1 MMETLKGEQGK
12 NCVMIDLLTLLASTR
27 YFTTSMK
34 GAGIFLPS
42 SKAYKRLSP
51 TATDSNPATPT
62 TPSLTAFNLGGR
74 GEAKQTYTSTTPS
87 LTSKFSQSVGPG
99 RAGARSPDFKAKP
112 SRPSLPRPESPLR
125 KTQNAASTPQ
135 SNRPSLGAQK
145 LSKSVIGGSRYA
157 PSPTPGRFGSSLVGG
172 KPATGD
178 PGKRVPTT
186 PKPGVKKTTSNRT
199 ESRSESRSE
208 SRNGLGPEPMF
219 DSESDNTP
227 IAASKAG
234 YSTHSVQQ
242 GSRFVSKQEEEVRQ
256 LRKQLSER
264 DKQLEKQA
272 ADIEEMQNSV
282 NELQTSTPRLSSA
295 TTARSSRGSGVDDLD
310 APSLRALVREKN
322 EKIKQLTDDFDS
334 HRADFRETIDILEHT
349 SDETNRLHEQKIEG
363 LIAENR
369 ELLERLDR
377 GEDMESVAQQL
388 KQLEELVQELEE
400 GLEDARRGEAEARGE
415 VEFLRGEV
423 ERGKAELQREKQ
435 RAATALKNTGGQVDG
450 GSNAS
455 EAAREIKRRDDEI
468 KGLKAIIHSLN
479 QDETADIGSPKSSRR
494 VSKRGSNPTNGHSND
509 AQLEEERKAREK
521 LEREVKDLENLV
533 DSKTYREE
541 ELEHEIE
548 RLRKNAAHTSS
559 SSNGVKSEHT
569 TRPNST
575 QLQFG
580 MQQTNDNHRPA
591 ASRNSSIDWEERG
604 IRDAQA
610 NRQAAVQGHQLESM
624 PETSDSHS
632 TTMTDGS
639 SLWCDI
645 CDTGGHDVLTCTK
658 MFGKS
663 NETKQKS
670 KGQHGGPRL
679 HQRDNEDDYNL
690 TRSFDDSNHRADAP
704 MSSTRAQQDNYSTVE
719 TPKAQQAKMPNP
731 MDAGNVA
738 GKSSGVI
745 DPSRWCAICERDGHD
760 ATDCPFEADY

>member
-1 MMETLKGEQGK
+1 MLKGGQWK
-12 NCVMIDLLTLLASTR
+12 NRVANPSLILQNSTR

-51 TATDSNPATPT
+51 TAMDSNPSTPT
-62 TPSLTAFNLGGR
+62 TPSLASFNLGDR
-74 GEAKQTYTSTTPS
+74 GDTKQTYAPTTPS
-87 LTSKFSQSVGPG
+87 LNSKFSQSMGPG
-99 RAGARSPDFKAKP
+99 RTGARSPDFKPNA

-125 KTQNAASTPQ
+125 KQQNATSTPQ
-135 SNRPSLGAQK
+135 SNRPSIGAPK
-145 LSKSVIGGSRYA
+145 LSKSLIGGPRYA
-157 PSPTPGRFGSSLVGG
+157 PSPTPGRFGSSVASGR
-172 KPATGD
+172 PAGGD
-178 PGKRVPTT
+178 PGKRVPVT
-186 PKPGVKKTTSNRT
+186 PKPGTKKTTQSGI

-208 SRNGLGPEPMF
+208 SHKGLGSEPMF
-219 DSESDNTP
+219 DSDPDNTP
-227 IAASKAG
+227 VGIAKTRDA
-234 YSTHSVQQ
+234 TQPIQQ
-242 GSRFVSKQEEEVRQ
+242 ISRSAFKQDEEVQ
-256 LRKQLSER
+256 LLRRQLSER

-272 ADIEEMQNSV
+272 ADIEEMQSSV
-282 NELQTSTPRLSSA
+282 NEMQTATPKLSSA

-369 ELLERLDR
+369 DLHERIDR

-435 RAATALKNTGGQVDG
+435 KAATALKNAGGHIDG
-450 GSNAS
+450 GSSPS
-455 EAAREIKRRDDEI
+455 ETLREIKRRDDEI

-479 QDETADIGSPKSSRR
+479 QDDGPDKGSPKSRR
-494 VSKRGSNPTNGHSND
+494 GDSKRGSNQTNGHSND
-509 AQLEEERKAREK
+509 NQLEEQRKAREK
-521 LEREVKDLENLV
+521 LEREVKDLESLL
-533 DSKTYREE
+533 DRKTYREE
-541 ELEHEIE
+541 ELENEIR
-548 RLRKNAAHTSS
+548 RLRKNDAHTSS

-569 TRPNST
+569 TRPNSN
-575 QLQFG
+575 QQSFG
-580 MQQTNDNHRPA
+580 IQQGSGNHRPT

-604 IRDAQA
+604 IRDAQTS
-610 NRQAAVQGHQLESM
+610 RQIGAQGHQLESM

-639 SLWCDI
+639 NLWCDI

-658 MFGKS
+658 MFGRPA
-663 NETKQKS
+663 ETKRN
-670 KGQHGGPRL
+670 GDIQHTGPRL
-679 HQRDNEDDYNL
+679 QQRDNEDDYNL
-690 TRSFDDSNHRADAP
+690 THDFSKNNDRHARAPISLPRADE
-704 MSSTRAQQDNYSTVE
+704 TRSEAIP
-719 TPKAQQAKMPNP
+719 PKAQQPRMPNP
-731 MDAGNVA
+731 MDSGNVA
-738 GKSSGVI
+738 GKSSGVV
-745 DPSRWCAICERDGHD
+745 DASKWCAICERDGHD

>member
-1 MMETLKGEQGK
+1 
-12 NCVMIDLLTLLASTR
+12 
-27 YFTTSMK
+27 MK

-42 SKAYKRLSP
+42 SKAYKRMSP

-62 TPSLTAFNLGGR
+62 TPSLAAFNLGGR
-74 GEAKQTYTSTTPS
+74 GDTKQTYTSTTPS
-87 LTSKFSQSVGPG
+87 LSSKFSQSVGPG
-99 RAGARSPDFKAKP
+99 RAGARSPDFKPKA

-125 KTQNAASTPQ
+125 KTQNATSTPQ
-135 SNRPSLGAQK
+135 SSRPSLGAQK
-145 LSKSVIGGSRYA
+145 LSKSVIGGSGYA
-157 PSPTPGRFGSSLVGG
+157 PSPTPGRFGSSLAGG

-186 PKPGVKKTTSNRT
+186 PKPGAKKTTYGRT
-199 ESRSESRSE
+199 DSRSESRSE

-227 IAASKAG
+227 IATSRNG
-234 YSTHSVQQ
+234 YSAQSVQQ
-242 GSRFVSKQEEEVRQ
+242 RSKPVSKQDEEIKQ

-282 NELQTSTPRLSSA
+282 NELQTATPRLSSA

-369 ELLERLDR
+369 DLHERIDR

-435 RAATALKNTGGQVDG
+435 RAAIALKNAGGQVDG
-450 GSNAS
+450 GSSPS
-455 EAAREIKRRDDEI
+455 ETSREIKRRDDEI

-479 QDETADIGSPKSSRR
+479 QDEAADLGSPKSSRR
-494 VSKRGSNPTNGHSND
+494 VSKRGSNQTSGHGND
-509 AQLEEERKAREK
+509 VQLEEERKAREK
-521 LEREVKDLENLV
+521 LEREVKELESLV
-533 DSKTYREE
+533 DSKTFREE
-541 ELEHEIE
+541 ELEHEIH

-569 TRPNST
+569 TRPNSN
-575 QLQFG
+575 QVPFG
-580 MQQTNDNHRPA
+580 MQQANNNHRPA

-610 NRQAAVQGHQLESM
+610 SRQAGIQGHQLESM

-639 SLWCDI
+639 NLWCDI

-663 NETKQKS
+663 NATKQNS
-670 KGQHGGPRL
+670 NGEHNGRRL
-679 HQRDNEDDYNL
+679 QQRDNEDDYNL
-690 TRSFDDSNHRADAP
+690 THNFDNSNNHAHAP
-704 MSSTRAQQDNYSTVE
+704 LSPPRAQGNQSAAV
-719 TPKAQQAKMPNP
+719 TPKAQQPKMPNP
-731 MDAGNVA
+731 LDSGNVA